1 MFTLLSSVY
10 RKRIIGKQARG
21 GWSIGVIGA
30 VALLATVG
38 PIESDAAGLGQT
50 REYGACMRL
59 ARVSP
64 TEGFE
69 TALAWSDAG
78 GGGAAKHCAAVALF
92 SMGQYAEAA
101 IRFEDLAE
109 ELRANTSLRAEL
121 LAQAGQAWHQAGEI
135 DRAYTTHS
143 LALEAAPSDPNIRI
157 DRAMV
162 LAERGQYEL
171 AIEDLDAALAANPST
186 VQALIL
192 RASAYR
198 HIDRLDEALR
208 DAVRAI
214 ELSPNYPEAYLERG
228 NIRRLLNDIEGARQD
243 WLALLTRFE
252 GTPAADAAQRNIEE
266 LDLRTE

>member
-1 MFTLLSSVY
+1 MFTLISSVY
-10 RKRIIGKQARG
+10 RKRIIGKQARE
-21 GWSIGVIGA
+21 GWSIGA
-30 VALLATVG
+30 VALLATVW

-69 TALAWSDAG
+69 TALAWSDA

-135 DRAYTTHS
+135 DRAYTTQS

-171 AIEDLDAALAANPST
+171 AIEDLDRALKANPST

-198 HIDRLDEALR
+198 HIDRLEEALR

-228 NIRRLLNDIEGARQD
+228 NIRRLLNDVEGARQD
-243 WLALLTRFE
+243 WLALLKRFE
-252 GTPAADAAQRNIEE
+252 GTPAADAAQRNIEK

>member
-78 GGGAAKHCAAVALF
+78 GGGAAEHCAAVALF

-121 LAQAGQAWHQAGEI
+121 LAQAGQA
-135 DRAYTTHS
+135 
-143 LALEAAPSDPNIRI
+143 
-157 DRAMV
+157 V
-162 LAERGQYEL
+162 
-171 AIEDLDAALAANPST
+171 
-186 VQALIL
+186 
-192 RASAYR
+192 
-198 HIDRLDEALR
+198 
-208 DAVRAI
+208 
-214 ELSPNYPEAYLERG
+214 
-228 NIRRLLNDIEGARQD
+228 
-243 WLALLTRFE
+243 
-252 GTPAADAAQRNIEE
+252 
-266 LDLRTE
+266 